1 MLYKLLLRVSK
12 RQQAFVDRH
21 LSLDLVQP
29 HATDKISFA
38 RQHRLDWVARAGH
51 RVMETEHVKLHAID
65 AQHLHHMEPQKADA
79 HLGLEAVA
87 EIAPLCRSFEFVDR
101 EQAATAWHLDIQ
113 VE

>member
-1 MLYKLLLRVSK
+1 MELTRQIRDEILRGVI
-12 RQQAFVDRH
+12 
-21 LSLDLVQP
+21 LSILI
-29 HATDKISFA
+29 K
-38 RQHRLDWVARAGH
+38 HRLDWVGRAGH

-101 EQAATAWHLDIQ
+101 EQAVVRRTGVVGDT
-113 VE
+113 